1 MDSPREL
8 LRRMR
13 MLVHRDRFQSELDE
27 EMRLH
32 LELREQQQ
40 REAGLPATSAHREA
54 QLRFGNPVVIRERS
68 LTAWGW
74 SWLESFAQDVGY
86 GIRSLFR
93 SPALTLVALLSLAL
107 GIGANTAIFSF
118 MDAIMLRSLPVKDP
132 GQLVLLGKGTW
143 NGISDDFAAT
153 ELYSYPFF
161 RQMQQRNSVF
171 SDTAAVFSITNRVYG
186 FLDHRDIAEP
196 IYVKLVSGSWFPMLG
211 VEPQLGRTLNES
223 DDSSEGDH
231 PVVVL
236 SNTYWK
242 RALSSDPDVLHR
254 TLKLGE
260 TTYTIVGV
268 APPDFFGTTVGEAP
282 DMWAPLSMIKAVPP
296 GFGGYKDNFSESLYV
311 MGRLKPGVSPDQ
323 AATNVNLIYQ
333 QILRGFPDSK
343 LNQENLGKLARAVV
357 PLTPMSTGLSGLRR
371 QFSQPL
377 RILMTVVALVL
388 LIACANIANL
398 LLARSTVR
406 ARELAVRQALGATR
420 FRIVRQLLTESL
432 VLALAGGALG
442 IAFAAGA
449 IRLLLHMVS
458 DAFSGSAHLD
468 VSLNLRLLA
477 FSFVVTIFTAI
488 LFGTLPA
495 LRTTRPDLVNS
506 LRDGRGA
513 SSGTARNPLA
523 KALVVSQVA
532 LSLVLLIGAV
542 LFLRSL
548 VNLNNVDPGFNKDS
562 VLRLQIDSP
571 STGYKADDPRM
582 AALYQQIEQRVAALP
597 GVKAASFSSFVF
609 DEGSWNGYILVPGMP
624 VNHDLDVKHN
634 IIGNGYFDTM
644 QIPLVAGRHFDPQDT
659 ATSQHVAI
667 ISEHVAKT
675 LFPAG
680 VSPIGRSYYIGSE
693 QPGNLVEVIGIAKD
707 VKFQNLQEDIVDL
720 DYVPYTQ
727 HPTGYGDFEVRYTG
741 SFDTISTAVQQTIH
755 SIHRTLPIMNVMT
768 MEQQISRSIV
778 EQRLVAQLSAFFGAL
793 AVFLSAIGIYGLMS
807 YTVSRRTNEIGIRMA
822 LGAAR
827 SNVRWMV
834 MREILLLVGTGLA
847 IGVPITLIAY
857 RAVASMLFGMKGA
870 NPGIL
875 ALATGALLAVAVLAG
890 YLPARRASQVSP
902 MDALRCE

>member
-1 MDSPREL
+1 MREL
-8 LRRMR
+8 LRRFQ
-13 MLVHRDRFQSELDE
+13 MLLQRRRFQSELDE
-27 EMRLH
+27 EMSLH
-32 LELREQQQ
+32 LELREQ
-40 REAGLPATSAHREA
+40 ANVKSGHSITTAHREA
-54 QLRFGNPVVIRERS
+54 YLRFGNPTVIRERS

-74 SWLESFAQDVGY
+74 SWLESLTQDVGY

-93 SPALTLVALLSLAL
+93 SPAITFVALLSLAL

-132 GQLVLLGKGTW
+132 GQLVLLGNGTW
-143 NGISDDFAAT
+143 NGISDGFAVT

-171 SDTAAVFSITNRVYG
+171 SDTAAVFSITNRLYG
-186 FLDHRDIAEP
+186 FLDHRDTAEP
-196 IYVKLVSGSWFPMLG
+196 MYVKLVSGSYFPSLG
-211 VEPQLGRTLNES
+211 VEPQLGRTLNEA

-236 SNTYWK
+236 SNAYWK
-242 RALSSDPDVLHR
+242 RAMSSDPNVLNR
-254 TLKLGE
+254 SLRLGD

-268 APPDFFGTTVGEAP
+268 APPDFFGTSVGEAP
-282 DMWAPLSMIKAVPP
+282 DMWAPLSMIKSVPP
-296 GFGGYKDNFSESLYV
+296 GFGGYKDNFSESLYLI
-311 MGRLKPGVSPDQ
+311 GRLKPGVLPQQ

-343 LNQENLGKLARAVV
+343 LNQENLDKLAHAAV
-357 PLTPMSTGLSGLRR
+357 PLTPISNGLSGLRR

-377 RILMTVVALVL
+377 RILMGVVALVL

-398 LLARSTVR
+398 LLARSTAR
-406 ARELAVRQALGATR
+406 ARELAVRHALGATR
-420 FRIVRQLLTESL
+420 IRIVRQLLTESL

-442 IAFAAGA
+442 IAFAAVA
-449 IRLLLHMVS
+449 IRLLLRMVS
-458 DAFSGSAHLD
+458 DSFSGSEHLD

-477 FSFVVTIFTAI
+477 FSFAVTVFTAV

-495 LRTTRPDLVNS
+495 LRTTRPDLVVS

-513 SSGTARNPLA
+513 STGTARNSLA
-523 KALVVSQVA
+523 KALVISQVA
-532 LSLVLLIGAV
+532 LSLVLLIGAI
-542 LFLRSL
+542 LFLLSL
-548 VNLNNVDPGFNKDS
+548 VNLNNVNPGFAKEG

-571 STGYKADDPRM
+571 STGYKSTDPRM
-582 AALYQQIEQRVAALP
+582 TALYQEIEQRVAALP
-597 GVKAASFSSFVF
+597 FVKAASFSSFVF
-609 DEGSWNGYILVPGMP
+609 DEGSWNGYIVVPGMP

-634 IIGNGYFDTM
+634 IIGNGYFDSM
-644 QIPLVAGRHFDPQDT
+644 QIPLVAGRHFGPQDT
-659 ATSQHVAI
+659 STSQHVAI
-667 ISEHVAKT
+667 ISEHIAKT

-680 VSPIGRSYYIGSE
+680 ASPIGHSYSIGS
-693 QPGNLVEVIGIAKD
+693 GNPDNVVEVVGIAKD
-707 VKFQNLQEDIVDL
+707 VKFQSLQEDIVDI

-741 SFDTISTAVQQTIH
+741 DFNNVATAVQQTIH

-778 EQRLVAQLSAFFGAL
+778 EQRVVAQLSAFFGML

-822 LGAAR
+822 LGAER
-827 SNVRWMV
+827 STVRRMV
-834 MREILLLVGTGLA
+834 MREIFLLVGSGLA
-847 IGVPITLIAY
+847 IGIPITLMAH

-870 NPGIL
+870 NLGSL
-875 ALATGALLAVAVLAG
+875 ALAVSGLLAVAILAG
-890 YLPARRASQVSP
+890 YLPARRASRVNP